1 MRTWRQC
8 PEVGVP
14 VTIRFLAQELYRLTK
29 KVEELEASVAGLGG
43 DASLAERARL
53 EAELLQAR
61 KERQHLKAVL
71 ESKKE
76 KPLI

>member
-1 MRTWRQC
+1 M
-8 PEVGVP
+8 
-14 VTIRFLAQELYRLTK
+14 TIRFLAEELYRLTK
-29 KVEELEASVAGLGG
+29 KVEHLEAAL
-43 DASLAERARL
+43 ASLDENASLEERARL

-61 KERQHLKAVL
+61 KEREHLKAVL

>member
-1 MRTWRQC
+1 M
-8 PEVGVP
+8 P
-14 VTIRFLAQELYRLTK
+14 VTIRFLAQELYRLTQR
-29 KVEELEASVAGLGG
+29 VEELEAAVAGLGEG
-43 DASLAERARL
+43 ASLRERARL

-61 KERQHLKAVL
+61 KEREHLKAVL